1 MLKTSSLS
9 VIYCSPRGLQA
20 LDIGSC
26 SSVVMLVVVSSP
38 AHKVSGSVV
47 IVSLSGVSVTGVL

>member
-20 LDIGSC
+20 LDIVSR

-38 AHKVSGSVV
+38 AHKVVCSVV
-47 IVSLSGVSVTGVL
+47 IISLLGVSVTGVL